1 MPLFNTYT
9 TGVEIVLRNGE
20 ALDGSKVLTVLLSWK
35 IPFSVGDIILI
46 INAFIFIGASFIY
59 G

>member
-20 ALDGSKVLTVLLSWK
+20 ALDGSKVLTVLLS
-35 IPFSVGDIILI
+35 
-46 INAFIFIGASFIY
+46 
-59 G
+59 